1 MDSLPTRSESEKK
14 QWVKPQGA
22 LLLLIFGE
30 EEEENEEK
38 ESDFS

>member
-1 MDSLPTRSESEKK
+1 MDSVQTRSESEKK
-14 QWVKPQGA
+14 QWVKPQSA
-22 LLLLIFGE
+22 LLLIFGEE